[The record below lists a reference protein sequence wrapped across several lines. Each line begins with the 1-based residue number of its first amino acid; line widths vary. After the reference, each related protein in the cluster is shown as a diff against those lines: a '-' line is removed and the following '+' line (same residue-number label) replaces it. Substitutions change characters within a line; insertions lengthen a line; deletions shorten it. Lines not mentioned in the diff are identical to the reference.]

1 MRNRSLVEEEGEGG
15 EAKEKEGQG
24 GVGGEKRGRRSEVK
38 KKKEEERGRRGK
50 SDSQKRGA
58 VVFVG
63 TGNRPS
69 YVH

>member
-1 MRNRSLVEEEGEGG
+1 MRNRSLVKRKGREGRLRRRRDKEELVGRGEEG
-15 EAKEKEGQG
+15 
-24 GVGGEKRGRRSEVK
+24 GVRL

-58 VVFVG
+58 VVLVG

>member
-1 MRNRSLVEEEGEGG
+1 MVEREGRENEGL
-15 EAKEKEGQG
+15 G
-24 GVGGEKRGRRSEVK
+24 GVGGEKRGRRSGVK
-38 KKKEEERGRRGK
+38 KKAEEERGRRGK

-58 VVFVG
+58 VLSIA

>member
-1 MRNRSLVEEEGEGG
+1 MVERKGRETQ
-15 EAKEKEGQG
+15 EKEGQG
-24 GVGGEKRGRRSEVK
+24 GVGGEKRGRRSGVK
-38 KKKEEERGRRGK
+38 EKKRRGKGRRGK

-58 VVFVG
+58 VVFIT